1 MGIEAMEFL
10 KSRFAAAA
18 LASALLICADAS
30 AEVIF
35 AFTQTGQSTPPGM
48 VAASGTLSLSDAAF
62 EHGVSI
68 NSGMSN
74 DWAGAGLT
82 GLSFAVSYA
91 PFGTTISTL
100 AADLSDLTPPAPGS
114 PVSWGLTLSSAP
126 QGIPVGQFF
135 YNNQVS
141 DFRFVLSGSS
151 GSGFFNTDLTLG
163 APGTCG
169 VSGTCSFAGAV
180 QQVTGAVQQVAA
192 VVQQVP
198 EPASLSLLAFAV
210 IALGAL
216 RRPEALRRA

>member
-1 MGIEAMEFL
+1 MEFL
-10 KSRFAAAA
+10 KSRFAAAV
-18 LASALLICADAS
+18 LASALFFGAEAS
-30 AEVIF
+30 ADVMF
-35 AFTQTGQSTPPGM
+35 AFTQTGQGTPAGM
-48 VAASGTLSLSDAAF
+48 IAASGTLSLSDAAF

-68 NSGMSN
+68 SSGMSN

-100 AADLSDLTPPAPGS
+100 AADLSDLTMPAPGS
-114 PVSWGLTLSSAP
+114 LVSWGLTLNSAP

-151 GSGFFNTDLTLG
+151 SSGFFNTDLTLG

-169 VSGTCSFAGAV
+169 VSGTCSFTGVFQQATGPVQRVAGIV
-180 QQVTGAVQQVAA
+180 QQI
-192 VVQQVP
+192 P
-198 EPASLSLLAFAV
+198 EPASLSLLAFAI
-210 IALGAL
+210 IALGV
-216 RRPEALRRA
+216 LRRA